1 MTTYA
6 VMVLVIAFG
15 IGIVVSDLLTCRPL
29 AKYWDPLRSGVCES
43 PLGSLIAISGCN
55 VAMDLTIVLL
65 PMPMVWGLQMTTRR
79 KIELTITF
87 ALGFLY
93 VPRRVLPCSVELTA
107 MFTAYVLLPLSVSCY
122 LFT

>member
-1 MTTYA
+1 
-6 VMVLVIAFG
+6 MVLVVAFG
-15 IGIVVSDLLTCRPL
+15 IGIVVSDFLTCRPL
-29 AKYWDPLRSGVCES
+29 SKYWDPLQSGICES
-43 PLGSLIAISGCN
+43 PLGSLIALSGCN

-93 VPRRVLPCSVELTA
+93 VPDVCFLAQWS
-107 MFTAYVLLPLSVSCY
+107 
-122 LFT
+122 